1 MILHN
6 QVLVVSELILLRLL
20 EIRLVIDHL
29 RKLDLDRLNDVMLVA
44 DYSPAFELMVK
55 LVETLLRIM
64 AFLLDAL
71 EAQTLHAAAG
81 EVLGRYLMLP
91 ASNHRVVARHRPA
104 VYQ

>member
-1 MILHN
+1 MILHY

-64 AFLLDAL
+64 AFFLDAL
-71 EAQTLHAAAG
+71 EAQT
-81 EVLGRYLMLP
+81 
-91 ASNHRVVARHRPA
+91 ASGG
-104 VYQ
+104 

>member
-1 MILHN
+1 LILHN

-29 RKLDLDRLNDVMLVA
+29 RKLDLDWLNDVMLVT
-44 DYSPAFELMVK
+44 DNCPTFEFMVK
-55 LVETLLRIM
+55 LVETLLRIV

-71 EAQTLHAAAG
+71 EAQTLHAAAS
-81 EVLGRYLMLP
+81 EVLGRYLMLS
-91 ASNHRVVARHRPA
+91 ASNHRVVARHRPT